1 VSEPEW
7 IARFWAKVDF
17 DGPIPERRPELGPCH
32 VWTASVNG
40 HHGYGKF
47 WVNGRLLKAHR
58 IALELAGVPI
68 PAGYIVDHLCRNVR
82 CVRLEHLEPVTQRE
96 NFLRG
101 DSPTAT
107 VGDWLTEFGITTYPQ
122 APAGWKLVQRLAEGY
137 GMNSATGRPLKK
149 PTRSL
154 SLAYLRLGTAQG
166 ATAILHHKAGAKT
179 DGSDSWLFIA
189 PGYLWNYCTDPDCDD
204 DRAHLTADGL
214 REASAA
220 EIQALLSEGTAS

>member
-1 VSEPEW
+1 MTAADYNLWWKTREWPWDETQVPKPRTPHPEP
-7 IARFWAKVDF
+7 
-17 DGPIPERRPELGPCH
+17 
-32 VWTASVNG
+32 T
-40 HHGYGKF
+40 
-47 WVNGRLLKAHR
+47 
-58 IALELAGVPI
+58 
-68 PAGYIVDHLCRNVR
+68 
-82 CVRLEHLEPVTQRE
+82 
-96 NFLRG
+96 LR
-101 DSPTAT
+101 AT
-107 VGDWLTEFGITTYPQ
+107 VGDWLTEHGITTWPQ
-122 APAGWKLVQRLAEGY
+122 APAGWRLIQRLAEGY
-137 GMNSATGRPLKK
+137 GMNSGTGRPLKK

-220 EIQALLSEGTAS
+220 EIQALLSEGTD